1 MNMRKRCREI
11 EFIEVIGTN
20 KERRLKKFR
29 FHDWI
34 IPMLD

>member
-1 MNMRKRCREI
+1 MNMRKWYREI
-11 EFIEVIGTN
+11 EFIEVIETS
-20 KERRLKKFR
+20 KERRLKKFL